1 MGAATLCERPAV
13 SRAGSFSQSSAG
25 TSKMDGAAASA
36 NAVRQPHACAAGPV
50 IAELSITPT
59 GTAIMK
65 PAMAR
70 ARCPAGTSAPIQ
82 LLAAGAQTA
91 SPIPTPK
98 RVAAS
103 SV

>member
-1 MGAATLCERPAV
+1 MRSPARPTA
-13 SRAGSFSQSSAG
+13 SRSGSRSHSSAG
-25 TSKMDGAAASA
+25 TSNAAGAAASA
-36 NAVRQPHACAAGPV
+36 RAARQPHACAAGPV
-50 IAELSITPT
+50 TAELSITPT

-70 ARCPAGTSAPIQ
+70 ARRPAGTIAPIQ

-91 SPIPTPK
+91 SPIPTPR

-103 SV
+103 TL